1 MQVPVN
7 RPVIR
12 TNDIDAVVLTL
23 KEGWVSSEGPVVS
36 EFESIFA
43 KTVNHT
49 FGIAVSS
56 GTAALE
62 IAIKALG
69 VGAGDEVI
77 VPTGTIISCA
87 QAITK
92 LGATPV
98 FVDLKFPELVM
109 DMGEVEEKITKDSKA
124 ILVVHLYGNA
134 SNSKKARELSDEH
147 GLYLIEDCAQAIG
160 LNCYDNSCGSYGDV
174 STFSFYSNKL
184 ITTGEGG
191 MIVTSSPWIKNKCQS
206 YRNLSF
212 NPEKRFVHEE
222 LSWNYRMSSLQ
233 AALGIS
239 QVSEISVRLEIKRK
253 IADKYSAAFKDIDN
267 VTLPIP
273 YTEAG
278 LNGYWA
284 YTLVLKDDYSE
295 DAKSFCNKLIKKG
308 IGTRPLFFPV
318 NKQPV
323 YKNEKAYHEEYDV
336 SERLHKQGFYI
347 PCGLGITSYEQ
358 EYVIESVIKLI

>member
-7 RPVIR
+7 RPII
-12 TNDIDAVVLTL
+12 NKKDIDAVVATL
-23 KEGWVSSEGPVVS
+23 NEGWVSSEGPMVR
-36 EFESIFA
+36 EFESMFA
-43 KTVNHT
+43 KAVHHK
-49 FGIAVSS
+49 FGVAVSS

-69 VGAGDEVI
+69 VGSGDEVI

-98 FVDLKFPELVM
+98 FVDLKYPEFVM
-109 DMGEVEEKITKDSKA
+109 DMSEVEEKITKKTKS

-134 SNSKKARELSDEH
+134 SNSKKARALSDAH

-160 LNCYDNSCGSYGDV
+160 LNCYDDICGSYADV
-174 STFSFYSNKL
+174 TTYSFYSNKL

-191 MIVTSSPWIKNKCQS
+191 MIVTSSPWIRNKCQS

-212 NPEKRFVHEE
+212 NAEQRFVHEE

-233 AALGIS
+233 AALGAS
-239 QVSEISVRLEIKRK
+239 QVSEISARLELKRK
-253 IADKYSAAFKDIDN
+253 IADTYSAAFKDIDKL
-267 VTLPIP
+267 TLPVPHIE
-273 YTEAG
+273 TG
-278 LNGYWA
+278 QNGYWA
-284 YTLVLKDDYSE
+284 YTLVLKDDYSD
-295 DAKSFCNKLIKKG
+295 DAKDFCDKLSEKG

-318 NKQPV
+318 HKQPV
-323 YKNEKAYHEEYDV
+323 YKDKKAYREEYHV
-336 SERLHKQGFYI
+336 SERLYKQGFYI
-347 PCGLGITSYEQ
+347 PCGLGITSLEQ
-358 EYVIESVIKLI
+358 VYVIDTIIKLI

>member
-7 RPVIR
+7 RPII
-12 TNDIDAVVLTL
+12 NKKNIDAVVATL
-23 KEGWVSSEGPVVS
+23 NEGWVSSEGPVVK
-36 EFESIFA
+36 EFELMFA
-43 KTVNHT
+43 KTVHHQ

-69 VGAGDEVI
+69 VGLGDEVI
-77 VPTGTIISCA
+77 LPTGTIISCA

-98 FVDLKFPELVM
+98 FVDLKYPEFIM
-109 DMGEVEEKITKDSKA
+109 DMSEVEAKITKDTKA

-134 SNSKKARELSDEH
+134 SNSKKARALSDTH

-160 LNCYDNSCGSYGDV
+160 LNCYDHICGSYADV

-191 MIVTSSPWIKNKCQS
+191 MIVTSSPWIRNKCQS

-212 NPEKRFVHEE
+212 NAEKRFVHEE

-233 AALGIS
+233 AAMGAS
-239 QVSEISVRLEIKRK
+239 QVSEISARLEIKRQ
-253 IADKYSAAFKDIDN
+253 IADKYSAAFKKIDN
-267 VTLPIP
+267 LTLPVPHIE
-273 YTEAG
+273 TG
-278 LNGYWA
+278 RNGYWA
-284 YTLVLKDDYSE
+284 YTLVLKDDYS
-295 DAKSFCNKLIKKG
+295 DHAKDFCNKLSEKG
-308 IGTRPLFFPV
+308 VGTRPLFFPV
-318 NKQPV
+318 HRQPV
-323 YKNEKAYHEEYDV
+323 YKDKKAYNEKYHV
-336 SERLHKQGFYI
+336 SESLYKKGFYI
-347 PCGLGITSYEQ
+347 PCGLGITSLEQ
-358 EYVIESVIKLI
+358 EYVIDTIIKLI